1 VSASLLIVEDEP
13 DLAHLAA
20 DYLRAAGYAVQ
31 LCADGAAALA
41 SIRRAPPQL
50 IVLDLMLPS
59 LDGLTLCREIRKF
72 SSVPIVMTTARVQE
86 LDRLLGLETGADDYL
101 CKPYSPREL
110 VARVKAVLRRSGTV
124 AASLFTFD
132 DAAMRVQ
139 VRGEPLVLTATEY
152 TLLAAMARRPGTIF
166 ARARL
171 LDLMREDNL
180 ETSDRAVDS
189 HIKNLRRKLA
199 AVLPGVEAIQSV
211 YGVGYRLEI

>member
-1 VSASLLIVEDEP
+1 MSASLLIVEDEP

-59 LDGLTLCREIRKF
+59 LDGLALCREIRTF

>member
-1 VSASLLIVEDEP
+1 MSASLLIVEDEP

-139 VRGEPLVLTATEY
+139 VKGEPLVLTATEY

>member
-59 LDGLTLCREIRKF
+59 LDGLALCREIRTF

-110 VARVKAVLRRSGTV
+110 VARVKAVLRRSGT
-124 AASLFTFD
+124 AAVSLFTFD

-152 TLLAAMARRPGTIF
+152 TLLATMARRPGAIF
-166 ARARL
+166 SRARL

>member
-1 VSASLLIVEDEP
+1 MSASLLIVEDEP